1 MPRPLTSVVTPT
13 VFAHVFAQELSQA
26 LAAPLPGQEAQYRM
40 APRPRTGAE
49 RWDPPRG
56 DARLGGVMALFY
68 PHHGELYLP
77 LILRATYEGAHSGQ
91 VSFPGGGMEKMD
103 AHVTAT
109 ALREAYEEVGAPPDQ
124 VRVLGRLT
132 TLYVVPSNYVVVPV
146 VGWIDHRPAFRTDP
160 YEVARLLEVPLAL
173 LLDPAN
179 RREDEW
185 QLRNRRALVP
195 YFSLDGQTV
204 WGATAMIL
212 SELLAVVAGL
222 PCVKE

>member
-1 MPRPLTSVVTPT
+1 
-13 VFAHVFAQELSQA
+13 
-26 LAAPLPGQEAQYRM
+26 
-40 APRPRTGAE
+40 
-49 RWDPPRG
+49 
-56 DARLGGVMALFY
+56 
-68 PHHGELYLP
+68 
-77 LILRATYEGAHSGQ
+77 
-91 VSFPGGGMEKMD
+91 MEKMD